1 MTIAETVTD
10 IDKVKNALTELRED
24 LNERLA
30 LVINAA
36 DEIRQVRSDIISEL
50 GNSPSDAYL
59 KARFVSG
66 LDEAVASL
74 KRAQS

>member
-1 MTIAETVTD
+1 MAENARD
-10 IDKVKNALTELRED
+10 IDALKKSLEELRED

-30 LVINAA
+30 LTINAA

-59 KARFVSG
+59 KARFISG
-66 LDEAVASL
+66 LDEAVSSL
-74 KRAQS
+74 KRAQQ